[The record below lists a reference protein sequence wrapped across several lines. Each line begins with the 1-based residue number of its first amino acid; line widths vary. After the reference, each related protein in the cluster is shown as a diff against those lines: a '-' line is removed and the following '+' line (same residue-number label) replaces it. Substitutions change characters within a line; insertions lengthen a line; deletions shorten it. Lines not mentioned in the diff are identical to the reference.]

1 MHELF
6 EPPGASASIPIS
18 TGSTRESNRH
28 HASRTHALAPVP
40 GVGSPLLDPQID
52 EAEAHAASLGVG
64 SELTTSLF
72 SAGAAEL
79 PCTVKLRVW
88 RHDIK
93 NPCVTLEAS
102 KATCLTISH
111 AVLCR

>member
-6 EPPGASASIPIS
+6 EHSGPSSIPIS
-18 TGSTRESNRH
+18 TGSTRGSNRQY
-28 HASRTHALAPVP
+28 ASRPHALASVP
-40 GVGSPLLDPQID
+40 GVGSPQLGPQID
-52 EAEAHAASLGVG
+52 DAEAHVASLGVG

-79 PCTVKLRVW
+79 PCTVKLKVW
-88 RHDIK
+88 RYEMKD
-93 NPCVTLEAS
+93 PCVSLENKS
-102 KATCLTISH
+102 CCLAISH

>member
-6 EPPGASASIPIS
+6 EHPGASSTPIS
-18 TGSTRESNRH
+18 TGSTRGSNRQY
-28 HASRTHALAPVP
+28 ASHPHVLAPVP
-40 GVGSPLLDPQID
+40 GVGSPLLGPRID

-93 NPCVTLEAS
+93 NPCVTLERC
-102 KATCLTISH
+102 CLTISH

>member
-6 EPPGASASIPIS
+6 EHPGASSSIPIP
-18 TGSTRESNRH
+18 TGSARGSNRH
-28 HASRTHALAPVP
+28 YASRPHALASVP
-40 GVGSPLLDPQID
+40 GIGSPQLGPQID

-93 NPCVTLEAS
+93 DPCGTLQLGAC
-102 KATCLTISH
+102 CLTISH